1 VLKKRIDK
9 KKDRVEM
16 LEIVESIGMSSR
28 PR

>member
-1 VLKKRIDK
+1 MLKKRIDK

-16 LEIVESIGMSSR
+16 LEIVESIGMSSH